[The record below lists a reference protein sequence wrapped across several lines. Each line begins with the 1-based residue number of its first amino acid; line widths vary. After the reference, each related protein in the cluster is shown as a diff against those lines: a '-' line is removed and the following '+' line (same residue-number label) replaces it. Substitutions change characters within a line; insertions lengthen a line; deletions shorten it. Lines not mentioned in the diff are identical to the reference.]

1 MDENRLRFGVG
12 VLVISAIGIGI
23 ILIFLFGAFPS
34 VLQRDYTLSV
44 VFPSAEG
51 IGANTP
57 VVRDG
62 VRIGRVSSIDLRE
75 EGGVLVT
82 LAMDSSK
89 TLSHSYIPQI
99 SSGNFVTGDAQ
110 LEFVRATPER
120 LSQIF
125 EEDTDIINNPYTD
138 GEFVDYGTKS
148 EGILELQTDIELTFE
163 AIRNAGI
170 TITAAADSVNQL
182 ATGVREVVG
191 GTDSKFEQV
200 ADQAIQALQEFE
212 NTMEEIRSIVGN
224 PQLQANLETTF
235 AQLPVVLEDVQEALG
250 SAQNTFDRFEKVG
263 VQFERVG
270 EAAVE
275 TVKGARS
282 TVESAQK
289 AVQNIETFTDPLA
302 ANGEAIVQQVMS
314 TLNKLDRTL
323 TDVNAFT
330 TAFNNESGT
339 LKRLLA
345 DEELYWQISR
355 TVENIEQ
362 ATARV
367 RPILDDVRIFTDKI
381 ARDPRQLGVKGAL
394 SSRPNGLGLK

>member
-34 VLQRDYTLSV
+34 VLQRDYALSV

-62 VRIGRVSSIDLRE
+62 VRIGRVASIDLRE

-125 EEDTDIINNPYTD
+125 EEDAEIINKPYTD

-148 EGILELQTDIELTFE
+148 EGFLELQTDIESTFQ

-191 GTDSKFEQV
+191 GTDSKVEQV
-200 ADQAIQALQEFE
+200 ADQAIQALQQFE
-212 NTMEEIRSIVGN
+212 STMEEIRSIVGN

-235 AQLPVVLEDVQEALG
+235 AQLPVVLEDVQETLG

-323 TDVNAFT
+323 TDVNEFTAAFS
-330 TAFNNESGT
+330 NESGT

-345 DEELYWQISR
+345 DEDLYWQIRR